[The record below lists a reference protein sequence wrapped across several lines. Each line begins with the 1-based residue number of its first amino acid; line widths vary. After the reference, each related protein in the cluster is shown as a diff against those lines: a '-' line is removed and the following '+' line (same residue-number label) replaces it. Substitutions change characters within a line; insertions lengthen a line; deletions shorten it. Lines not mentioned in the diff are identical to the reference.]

1 MLLVGPTIPLP
12 APPDLANAIESIEIR
27 NTDEGRDGFQIIF
40 TIGRAGSQN
49 PAGNVLDYSLID
61 NPLLNAF
68 NRVIIM
74 LVFGLSPTV
83 LIDGIITHKQ
93 FSPSAEPGQS
103 KLTITGEDVSIM
115 MDRKESST
123 THPNQPDIA
132 IVSKIIASYS
142 QYGLVPTVVPPA
154 SMDVPIIVNRVPS
167 QQATDLQYIKSL
179 AQAYDYIFYIE
190 PTPVPGVNKAYWGPK
205 QYAGVPQKALT
216 VNMGADTNVKS
227 INFQHSSLD
236 STIVM
241 GSIQDP
247 LLNMKIPVIT
257 AGSLRPPLSVFPDW
271 MTNLAN
277 AKTKQYRADG
287 GVNVIQAYSEAQS
300 ETDKSTDAVTVTGEL
315 DGASYGDVLRARKLV
330 GLRGVG
336 YMHDGFYYVKNVTH
350 TVKKGE
356 YKQAFTL
363 VREGLGSTTPVVMP

>member
-363 VREGLGSTTPVVMP
+363 VREGLGSTTAVVMP

>member
-1 MLLVGPTIPLP
+1 MIGPTIPLP
-12 APPDLANAIESIEIR
+12 ASAELANAIESIEVR

-40 TIGRAGSQN
+40 SVGRASAQTPG
-49 PAGNVLDYSLID
+49 GNALDYSLID

-68 NRVIIM
+68 NRVIVM

-142 QYGLVPTVVPPA
+142 QYGLVPTVMPPA
-154 SMDVPIIVNRVPS
+154 SMDVPIMVNRVPS

-179 AQAYDYIFYIE
+179 AQSYDYIFYIE

-205 QYAGVPQKALT
+205 QYTSVPQRALT

-315 DGASYGDVLRARKLV
+315 DGALYGDVLRARKLV